1 MEKNTYYKYLFLI
14 AALWNIIISI
24 LLVLILMISPNS
36 AKLFGVAVP
45 PSFIWAY
52 SFFFF
57 VFLFGLLFYLTSR
70 NLEIYQ
76 KLANIYVVEKVG
88 IFLIFLIY
96 LILGDINFLG
106 FSLSIGDLIFGILFL
121 EFSINY
127 K

>member
-14 AALWNIIISI
+14 AALWNLIIGIVFV
-24 LLVLILMISPNS
+24 LVLIVSPNS
-36 AKLFGVAVP
+36 ATLFITALP

-70 NLEIYQ
+70 NIEKYQ
-76 KLANIYVVEKVG
+76 KLANIYVVEKFGV
-88 IFLIFLIY
+88 FVIFLIY
-96 LILGDINFLG
+96 LLLGDIKFIA
-106 FSLSIGDLIFGILFL
+106 FSLTIVDLIFGILFL